1 MLGNSGVSTPQF
13 FIGVVENNVDKTMEG
28 RVQVRAFGLH
38 GTHEDIE
45 TQDLP
50 WAICA
55 AGNYD
60 PNNFIPPL
68 NSFVYGL
75 FIDGR
80 LAQHPMVLG
89 LIPGTYNKEADPAVD
104 GFGVIAEKDGDLLG
118 RGYGPRD
125 FNSGGG
131 PDKLARGEDLLET
144 YLLSMAANR
153 VHDQKIAES
162 DETWA
167 EPPPAYAAKYP
178 YNKVLKTANHSIEL
192 DDSPGAERIMI
203 HHRAGSYIQIDSMG
217 TVSERAQGD
226 RYEINIGTKHE
237 SSGHSAITINGNAH
251 VYVKGNKTEEI
262 EGNYK
267 MLVHGNAEFGVGGQL
282 NLNGGTQTQIRGG
295 DVKIEA
301 NVGIMTLMGK
311 KEIQFEA
318 TNQLNFVSQNIK
330 NTALLSY
337 DVYSNKSI
345 KFTSVMDIH
354 NVASNIVNFASGL
367 LPPTPLS
374 GSFATI
380 PLASAG
386 WSLTTPAVHIAA
398 ITGSFSGLWNAG
410 VINGGVGTFTA
421 LNATGGSVGIL
432 SATTINAAAV
442 NVSTTL
448 AAPLPSGPVSVNAGY
463 LIPLAA
469 VPTITIPTLPVIT
482 TPAASIQ
489 LALPVPGA
497 SSGWAYPTG
506 NSPVFFAKVLTS
518 PFSLITNFP
527 PLGRGAWGMTEVK
540 MPEPPSYSMSCLAPG
555 YFSQGWAGGYLS
567 PTDDSAKGEIF

>member
-1 MLGNSGVSTPQF
+1 
-13 FIGVVENNVDKTMEG
+13 
-28 RVQVRAFGLH
+28 
-38 GTHEDIE
+38 
-45 TQDLP
+45 
-50 WAICA
+50 
-55 AGNYD
+55 
-60 PNNFIPPL
+60 
-68 NSFVYGL
+68 
-75 FIDGR
+75 
-80 LAQHPMVLG
+80 
-89 LIPGTYNKEADPAVD
+89 VD

-131 PDKLARGEDLLET
+131 PDKLARGENLLET

-262 EGNYK
+262 EGDYK

-354 NVASNIVNFASGL
+354 NVASNIVNRASGL

-374 GSFATI
+374 GSAGI
-380 PLASAG
+380 PASAG

-398 ITGSFSGLWNAG
+398 ATGSFSGLWNAG

-421 LNATGGSVGIL
+421 LNAGATSVTAL
-432 SATTINAAAV
+432 SAVSVSATT
-442 NVSTTL
+442 VSTTIL
-448 AAPLPSGPVSVNAGY
+448 AAPLPSGSVSFNSPGRITALTNFTNPV
-463 LIPLAA
+463 
-469 VPTITIPTLPVIT
+469 VPTLPAITIPAT
-482 TPAASIQ
+482 SIP

-497 SSGWAYPTG
+497 SSGVAYPTG

-518 PFSLITNFP
+518 PFSLITNLP

>member
-131 PDKLARGEDLLET
+131 PDKLARGENLLET

-345 KFTSVMDIH
+345 KFTSLLDIH
-354 NVASNIVNFASGL
+354 NVASNIVNWASGL

-374 GSFATI
+374 GSAGLPI
-380 PLASAG
+380 SSG

-398 ITGSFSGLWNAG
+398 ATGSFSGMWNAG

-421 LNATGGSVGIL
+421 LNAGVTSVTALSAVGV
-432 SATTINAAAV
+432 SATT
-442 NVSTTL
+442 VSTTIL
-448 AAPLPSGPVSVNAGY
+448 AAPLPSGSVSFNAPGRITALTGFTNPV
-463 LIPLAA
+463 
-469 VPTITIPTLPVIT
+469 VPTLPAITIPAV
-482 TPAASIQ
+482 SIP

-497 SSGWAYPTG
+497 SSGVAYPTG

>member
-1 MLGNSGVSTPQF
+1 
-13 FIGVVENNVDKTMEG
+13 
-28 RVQVRAFGLH
+28 
-38 GTHEDIE
+38 
-45 TQDLP
+45 
-50 WAICA
+50 
-55 AGNYD
+55 
-60 PNNFIPPL
+60 
-68 NSFVYGL
+68 
-75 FIDGR
+75 
-80 LAQHPMVLG
+80 
-89 LIPGTYNKEADPAVD
+89 
-104 GFGVIAEKDGDLLG
+104 
-118 RGYGPRD
+118 
-125 FNSGGG
+125 
-131 PDKLARGEDLLET
+131 
-144 YLLSMAANR
+144 
-153 VHDQKIAES
+153 
-162 DETWA
+162 
-167 EPPPAYAAKYP
+167 
-178 YNKVLKTANHSIEL
+178 
-192 DDSPGAERIMI
+192 
-203 HHRAGSYIQIDSMG
+203 
-217 TVSERAQGD
+217 
-226 RYEINIGTKHE
+226 
-237 SSGHSAITINGNAH
+237 
-251 VYVKGNKTEEI
+251 
-262 EGNYK
+262 
-267 MLVHGNAEFGVGGQL
+267 
-282 NLNGGTQTQIRGG
+282 
-295 DVKIEA
+295 
-301 NVGIMTLMGK
+301 MTLMGK

>member
-60 PNNFIPPL
+60 PNNPPPPL

-131 PDKLARGEDLLET
+131 PDKLARGENLLET
-144 YLLSMAANR
+144 YLLAMAANR

-178 YNKVLKTANHSIEL
+178 YNKVIKTANHSIEL

-262 EGNYK
+262 EGDYK

-374 GSFATI
+374 GSAGLPI
-380 PLASAG
+380 SSG
-386 WSLTTPAVHIAA
+386 WSLTTPAVHIKAA
-398 ITGSFSGLWNAG
+398 TGSFSGMWNAG
-410 VINGGVGTFTA
+410 AVNTA
-421 LNATGGSVGIL
+421 ALLATTL
-432 SATTINAAAV
+432 SATTGNFGTLNTAI
-442 NVSTTL
+442 L
-448 AAPLPSGPVSVNAGY
+448 AAPLPISSAPGTVCAANPTLTRIIGITAPTVT
-463 LIPLAA
+463 IPA
-469 VPTITIPTLPVIT
+469 ITIPAV
-482 TPAASIQ
+482 SIP

-497 SSGWAYPTG
+497 SSGVAYPTG